1 MAIVTVSGETGCRSE
16 DFARAAAQRLH
27 FELISETRLDDL
39 LGEEFG
45 AQKVPDRAWLPAAT
59 SVLGRL
65 ATEHHLVVSARGAE
79 ALFQNVAGVLRVY
92 TVARPAYRTGTV
104 MLDQHLERHAATS
117 VLRQQESADRG
128 LRRLRTGKATTT
140 APDFDIVVNC
150 ETFDADQAGELVAAA
165 VASRALVDQGLLSS
179 AGAAQLQFQVRLQLA
194 RFGILPAGKAT
205 LEKKP
210 FSHPSEELFANLL
223 DFYRIAW
230 EYEPRSFPLQWDK
243 EGKVT
248 EAFTPDFYLPESDLY
263 VELTTMKQ
271 ALVTRKNRKVKR
283 LRAIYPHVN
292 IQVFYQKDFQDLFA
306 KHAL

>member
-16 DFARAAAQRLH
+16 DFARAAAQRLR
-27 FELISETRLDDL
+27 FELISEARLNDL
-39 LGEEFG
+39 LNQEFG
-45 AQKVPDRAWLPAAT
+45 TETVPDRAWLPAST

-79 ALFQNVAGVLRVY
+79 ALFQNVAGLLRVY
-92 TVARPAYRTGTV
+92 TVARPAYRTGAV
-104 MLDQHLERHAATS
+104 MLDQHLERPAAATA
-117 VLRQQESADRG
+117 LRQQESAERG
-128 LRRLRTGKATTT
+128 LRRMRTGKATVA
-140 APDFDIVVNC
+140 APDFDVVLNC
-150 ETFDADQAGELVAAA
+150 ETFDADQGAEMIAAA
-165 VASRALVDQGLLSS
+165 VESRSLIDHGLLSS
-179 AGAAQLQFQVRLQLA
+179 AGEAQLQFQARLQLA
-194 RFGILPAGKAT
+194 KFGILPAGKAT

-210 FSHPSEELFANLL
+210 FGHPSEELFANLL